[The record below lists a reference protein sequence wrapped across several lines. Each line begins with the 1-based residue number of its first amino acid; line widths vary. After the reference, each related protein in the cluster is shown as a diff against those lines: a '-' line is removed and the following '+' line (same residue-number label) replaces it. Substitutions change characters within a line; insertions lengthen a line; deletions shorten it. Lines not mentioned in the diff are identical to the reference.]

1 MLKIDRRGLV
11 FIIVNIFS
19 CSATAFSA
27 GNPSLDLEKI
37 VVSKA
42 DSHVFNSYSLKDS
55 DLKAS
60 PFNSPIEAL
69 NLSCV
74 DLQGRAPKDGIQT
87 DFSLRGSNFQG
98 VLMLIDGQRIN
109 DPQTG
114 HFNSDIPITSEDI
127 EKIEVLPGIGSSLFG
142 PDAIGGAI
150 DIIRKKPKERK
161 IILEAGY
168 GQYKTWGGLLSVTE
182 KIDDLGLRLSLENR
196 ESNGFHEDTDFKKF
210 TASLSSSLD
219 IPDGEFNFDLGYQ
232 EKEFGAFDFYT
243 PGSNYPSKEWTKA
256 WLLNTGMDLEKQG
269 FLIKP
274 GFLWRRH
281 YDKFMLDKT
290 FVRSRYL
297 AHHRTDVYTPNIYF
311 QKELAYI
318 GKLGLGLE
326 YGYEEIDSTTLN
338 RHHRGHKSIF
348 MDTSR
353 DFNGQLSS
361 GLSFRLDDFDG
372 FGKVCTGSANF
383 RYGLDE
389 KNSLQLAISR
399 SMRIPS
405 FTELYYTDPTTIGN
419 SGLSAES
426 AVNYQAGYDYKKE
439 ALSLG
444 ALFFFRQ
451 ENDLIDWIKRASSQ
465 AKWQAENIS
474 DDDVLGIE
482 SYFRLKMNNYIDL
495 DCNYAYIDKLI
506 DNQGFLY
513 KYGPNYIKHL
523 ASGALVFNL
532 PFGTETIGFTYK
544 KKPGRSGWFLL
555 DAHLAYKINKNAQVF
570 LNSTNLLNVGYEEI
584 VGIPQPGRW
593 VEGGLRLEW

>member
-232 EKEFGAFDFYT
+232 EKE
-243 PGSNYPSKEWTKA
+243 
-256 WLLNTGMDLEKQG
+256 
-269 FLIKP
+269 
-274 GFLWRRH
+274 
-281 YDKFMLDKT
+281 
-290 FVRSRYL
+290 
-297 AHHRTDVYTPNIYF
+297 
-311 QKELAYI
+311 
-318 GKLGLGLE
+318 
-326 YGYEEIDSTTLN
+326 
-338 RHHRGHKSIF
+338 
-348 MDTSR
+348 
-353 DFNGQLSS
+353 
-361 GLSFRLDDFDG
+361 
-372 FGKVCTGSANF
+372 
-383 RYGLDE
+383 
-389 KNSLQLAISR
+389 
-399 SMRIPS
+399 
-405 FTELYYTDPTTIGN
+405 
-419 SGLSAES
+419 
-426 AVNYQAGYDYKKE
+426 
-439 ALSLG
+439 
-444 ALFFFRQ
+444 
-451 ENDLIDWIKRASSQ
+451 
-465 AKWQAENIS
+465 
-474 DDDVLGIE
+474 
-482 SYFRLKMNNYIDL
+482 
-495 DCNYAYIDKLI
+495 
-506 DNQGFLY
+506 
-513 KYGPNYIKHL
+513 
-523 ASGALVFNL
+523 
-532 PFGTETIGFTYK
+532 
-544 KKPGRSGWFLL
+544 
-555 DAHLAYKINKNAQVF
+555 
-570 LNSTNLLNVGYEEI
+570 
-584 VGIPQPGRW
+584 
-593 VEGGLRLEW
+593 